1 MRYIYTVCV
10 SLSLFLSVYD
20 VPVVLRLDLLP
31 ALAQLQVVDDIEPVV
46 DLVLGVDLFVLFLPH
61 VVLQSRVVTEGTLTV
76 QTLKTII
83 IRNI

>member
-31 ALAQLQVVDDIEPVV
+31 ALAQLQVVDDIEPVI

-76 QTLKTII
+76 
-83 IRNI
+83 